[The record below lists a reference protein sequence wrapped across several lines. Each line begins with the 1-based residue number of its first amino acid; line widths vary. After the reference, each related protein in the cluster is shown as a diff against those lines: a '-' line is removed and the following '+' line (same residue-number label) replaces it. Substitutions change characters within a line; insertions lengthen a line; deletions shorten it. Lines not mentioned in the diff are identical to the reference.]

1 MINKL
6 KKRLMLLFFC
16 SVMGIFTLVFFLCI
30 NENLQS
36 AKDKEMNFFGRMATY
51 LVLQLENSSNLDY
64 DLDAAEQYYHFSLH
78 LTGQNNSII
87 YPNSSASR
95 NDISALIKAYERQRK
110 HVLSEFSSNTSDTQS
125 TLSGILTFS
134 TPDHRSFYGI
144 DAEIITQDTTHMK
157 LYIMKDATDSL
168 TLLKEHLS
176 FYITIWIIVF
186 FIILVLTKY
195 LIDKAMQPT
204 ENSMQIQKEF
214 IAAASHELKAP
225 LAVILASAECISGDT
240 NLSSEAKQHT
250 AIIDSE
256 CMRMSKLVQDL
267 LLLSSVDAN
276 TWPLKKT
283 NIDVDTLLI
292 NTYEKYEPIC
302 RQKGIL
308 FELSTSDELFPVLN
322 ADIDRLD
329 QILSIFI
336 DNAINYSFPKSEIS
350 LDATVGKN
358 MLVFTIKDH
367 GTGIADKDKPFIF
380 DRFFC
385 ADKSRTQ
392 KEHYGL
398 GLCITKELVEM
409 HRGKIELS
417 DTVGGGCTFKVFFP
431 L

>member
-36 AKDKEMNFFGRMATY
+36 AKEKEMNFFGRMATY

-350 LDATVGKN
+350 LDATVGKT
-358 MLVFTIKDH
+358 MLVFTIK
-367 GTGIADKDKPFIF
+367 
-380 DRFFC
+380 
-385 ADKSRTQ
+385 
-392 KEHYGL
+392 
-398 GLCITKELVEM
+398 
-409 HRGKIELS
+409 
-417 DTVGGGCTFKVFFP
+417 
-431 L
+431 

>member
-195 LIDKAMQPT
+195 LIDKA
-204 ENSMQIQKEF
+204 
-214 IAAASHELKAP
+214 
-225 LAVILASAECISGDT
+225 
-240 NLSSEAKQHT
+240 
-250 AIIDSE
+250 
-256 CMRMSKLVQDL
+256 R
-267 LLLSSVDAN
+267 
-276 TWPLKKT
+276 
-283 NIDVDTLLI
+283 
-292 NTYEKYEPIC
+292 
-302 RQKGIL
+302 
-308 FELSTSDELFPVLN
+308 
-322 ADIDRLD
+322 
-329 QILSIFI
+329 
-336 DNAINYSFPKSEIS
+336 
-350 LDATVGKN
+350 
-358 MLVFTIKDH
+358 
-367 GTGIADKDKPFIF
+367 
-380 DRFFC
+380 
-385 ADKSRTQ
+385 
-392 KEHYGL
+392 
-398 GLCITKELVEM
+398 
-409 HRGKIELS
+409 
-417 DTVGGGCTFKVFFP
+417 
-431 L
+431 